1 MVALQRRQEKRSE
14 QYTCSSVMK
23 TKATSWMGLKRD
35 DARLTPHGAEY
46 DHSASVGFTH
56 STDVNPSYLKE
67 LGQNC
72 HERGTD

>member
-46 DHSASVGFTH
+46 NHSASVGFTH

-72 HERGTD
+72 HKRGTD